1 MCEAVE
7 EYAKEVAIKTA
18 IEEGMLYGIDRE
30 KILSR
35 VCKKYNFIRKE
46 PEEIYATCLGNI

>member
-35 VCKKYNFIRKE
+35 VYKKYNFIRKE
-46 PEEIYATCLGNI
+46 PEEIYTTCLCNI

>member
-18 IEEGMLYGIDRE
+18 IEEGMSYGIDRE
-30 KILSR
+30 KIFSR
-35 VCKKYNFIRKE
+35 VCKKYNLTRKE
-46 PEEIYATCLGNI
+46 SEEIYAMCLGNI

>member
-1 MCEAVE
+1 MCKAVE

-35 VCKKYNFIRKE
+35 VCKKYNLTRKE
-46 PEEIYATCLGNI
+46 SEEIYTTCLGNI